1 MSLPRLTVV
10 DLNNPMRRETGY
22 FCSVLCLL
30 FFSLLYAS
38 DSRFSC
44 DRSFPFSGLFVVEL

>member
-38 DSRFSC
+38 DSRFSS